1 MILTCPSC
9 GTQYAVKDGAI
20 PPGGRQVRCASCKHA
35 WHQDPEQSNQT
46 GEASQTG
53 EIAHI
58 EQTEQSVHTGQAE
71 AADDSPREESI
82 AEAAMIEPRT
92 GPEAEERAYIE
103 ASLAADPAGAQAP
116 HSETVV
122 DEGTPAPV
130 DEQGLIE
137 EQRRVEEQRA
147 AEQRAPAQRQWTP
160 PADPPT
166 RHEALA
172 PAPVDDDD
180 FSPFTLEDRDR
191 PRHRS
196 PVTKVLMTAV
206 LIAALA
212 AAFWFLAPP
221 EWKERVGIA
230 AAGETPLQL
239 MMTHSD
245 RQRLASGNE
254 LLAVS
259 GRVINPTD
267 EQQNV
272 PPIRAQLRSSSGK
285 LVYSWT
291 IAPPARILP
300 PGASATFN
308 SAEVNVPAGG
318 DELTITL
325 GSAKT

>member
-20 PPGGRQVRCASCKHA
+20 PPLGRQVRCASCKHA
-35 WHQDPEQSNQT
+35 WHQNPESEAAAEFEEPTEVVPPPVEDSPGGPFDDPGEPFEQAAAPEPVGFGPVDPVPPTAEALVEDASAPATGSWTPTGDQSRAGGPPVEQSPRD
-46 GEASQTG
+46 
-53 EIAHI
+53 
-58 EQTEQSVHTGQAE
+58 
-71 AADDSPREESI
+71 AAPPPPRQ
-82 AEAAMIEPRT
+82 EP
-92 GPEAEERAYIE
+92 AYHQE
-103 ASLAADPAGAQAP
+103 PAY
-116 HSETVV
+116 
-122 DEGTPAPV
+122 DE
-130 DEQGLIE
+130 
-137 EQRRVEEQRA
+137 
-147 AEQRAPAQRQWTP
+147 
-160 PADPPT
+160 
-166 RHEALA
+166 
-172 PAPVDDDD
+172 D
-180 FSPFTLEDRDR
+180 FSPFVMEEHGQGRG
-191 PRHRS
+191 RS
-196 PVTKVLMTAV
+196 RLASLLMTAL

-230 AAGETPLQL
+230 AAGQTPLQL

-245 RQRLASGNE
+245 RQTLASGNE

-267 EQQNV
+267 EQQDV

-291 IAPPARILP
+291 IAPPARTLP

-308 SAEVNVPAGG
+308 SAEVNVPSGG